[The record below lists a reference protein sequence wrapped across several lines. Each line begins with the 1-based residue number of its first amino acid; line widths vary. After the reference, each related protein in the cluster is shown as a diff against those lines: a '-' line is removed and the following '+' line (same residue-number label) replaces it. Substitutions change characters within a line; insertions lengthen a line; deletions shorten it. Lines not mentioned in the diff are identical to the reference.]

1 MSSHTNASAKS
12 HVSEA
17 EARKV
22 AEAARET
29 DWSGRTFVRNLF
41 LGKFRLDAIHPY
53 PDPGEF
59 ISERARAWTEDL
71 RVFLRDEVDSDGID
85 RDGKIPPAVVEGLA
99 ERGAFGIKVPTEYGG
114 LGFNQTEYANAMRV
128 VGSVDGNI
136 VALLSAHQS
145 IGVGQPLKMFGTEAQ
160 KEAYFPRLAKGAVS
174 AFALTENDVGSDP
187 ARLTTSAERT
197 EDGSAFILNGE
208 KLWCTNGTLAELYVV
223 MARHP
228 DTGRIS
234 AFIVERDWPG
244 VEVVK
249 RCHFMG
255 LRALENGIIRF
266 TNVRVPAENIL
277 WKEGNGLKL
286 ALITLNTGRLT
297 IPASSVGGAQ
307 AALEACRRWCNDR
320 IQWGVPVG
328 KHETIA
334 HYLTSI
340 ATRTYAMS
348 AIADLVQSMADRG
361 GYDIRLEAAMA
372 KLWNTETGWQLVDDA
387 LQVRGGRGYE
397 TADSLTA
404 RGEEPVAVERW
415 LRDFRINRIFEGS
428 SEILRLFMARE
439 AVDRHLQVAGDLVDP
454 RLGLGAKLKALPR
467 AAWFYATWYPTTW
480 IGWSLPPRFASHGR
494 LAKHLR
500 FVERNSRKLARTIFH
515 LMVRHGPGLERRQGL
530 LFRCIDI
537 GAELFAMAAAVTR
550 ADMLRRRA
558 GDAAGDE
565 TREAVRLAD
574 SFAAGS
580 RRRVGELFRHIRSNH
595 DAADYRIAQDIMA
608 GDFTW
613 MERDIVGLQ
622 KAQLEA
628 WKGAL
633 PEVHP
638 AADTSHA
645 DTAPA
650 APEAEDAREPR
661 PREAV
666 AEGGVF

>member
-1 MSSHTNASAKS
+1 MSTHTEPSGKT

-29 DWSGRTFVRNLF
+29 DWTGRTFVRNLF
-41 LGKFRLDAIHPY
+41 LGKLRLDAIHPY
-53 PDPGEF
+53 PDPDDF
-59 ISERARAWTEDL
+59 ISERARAWTEEL
-71 RVFLRDEVDSDGID
+71 RLFLRDEVDSDGID
-85 RDGKIPPAVVEGLA
+85 RDGKIPPEVVRSLA
-99 ERGAFGIKVPTEYGG
+99 ERGAFGIKVPEKYGG

-128 VGSVDGNI
+128 VGSVDGNV

-244 VEVVK
+244 VEIVR

-255 LRALENGIIRF
+255 LKALENGIIRF
-266 TNVRVPAENIL
+266 TNVRVPAENLL
-277 WKEGNGLKL
+277 WKEGSGLKL

-307 AALEACRRWCNDR
+307 AALEACRRWCAER

-348 AIADLVQSMADRG
+348 AIADLTQSMADRG

-439 AVDRHLQVAGDLVDP
+439 AVDRHLQIAGGLVDP
-454 RLGLGAKLKALPR
+454 RLGLGAKLKLLPR
-467 AAWFYATWYPTTW
+467 AAWFYATWYPSTW

-500 FVERNSRKLARTIFH
+500 FVERNSRKLARTTFH
-515 LMVRHGPGLERRQGL
+515 LILRHGPKLERRQGL
-530 LFRCIDI
+530 LFRVIDI
-537 GAELFAMAAAVTR
+537 GAELFAIAAAVTR
-550 ADMLRRRA
+550 ADMLRRREGEGA
-558 GDAAGDE
+558 REEA
-565 TREAVRLAD
+565 REAVRLAD
-574 SFAAGS
+574 SFAAES
-580 RRRVGELFRHIRSNH
+580 RRRVGELFRRIRSNH

-608 GDFTW
+608 GDFEW

-622 KAQLEA
+622 KAALEA
-628 WKGAL
+628 WQG
-633 PEVHP
+633 
-638 AADTSHA
+638 
-645 DTAPA
+645 TAPGPSSDPGPDA
-650 APEAEDAREPR
+650 APSEPFVEPHSDVRPAGAGAE
-661 PREAV
+661 V
-666 AEGGVF
+666 V

>member
-1 MSSHTNASAKS
+1 MSTHTGASAKS

-29 DWSGRTFVRNLF
+29 DWTGRTFVRNLF
-41 LGKFRLDAIHPY
+41 LGKLRLDAIHPY
-53 PDPGEF
+53 PDPDDF
-59 ISERARAWTEDL
+59 ISERARAWTEEL
-71 RVFLRDEVDSDGID
+71 RIFLRDEVDSDAID
-85 RDGKIPPAVVEGLA
+85 RDGKIPPEVVGALA
-99 ERGAFGIKVPTEYGG
+99 ERGAFGIKVPEKYGG

-128 VGSVDGNI
+128 VGSVDGNV

-244 VEVVK
+244 VEIVR

-255 LRALENGIIRF
+255 LKALENGIIRF
-266 TNVRVPAENIL
+266 TNVRVPAENLL
-277 WKEGNGLKL
+277 WKEGSGLKL

-307 AALEACRRWCNDR
+307 AALEACRRWCAER

-348 AIADLVQSMADRG
+348 AIADLTQSMADRG

-397 TADSLTA
+397 TADSLAA
-404 RGEEPVAVERW
+404 RDEEPVAVERW

-439 AVDRHLQVAGDLVDP
+439 AVDRHLQIAGDLVDP
-454 RLGLGAKLKALPR
+454 RLGLGGKLKALPR

-515 LMVRHGPGLERRQGL
+515 LMLRHGPKLERRQGL

-537 GAELFAMAAAVTR
+537 GAELFAIAAAVTR
-550 ADMLRRRA
+550 ADMLRRREGEGA
-558 GDAAGDE
+558 RDE
-565 TREAVRLAD
+565 AREAVRLAD
-574 SFAAGS
+574 SFAAES
-580 RRRVGELFRHIRSNH
+580 RRRVGELFRRIRSNH
-595 DAADYRIAQDIMA
+595 DVADYRIAQDIMA
-608 GDFTW
+608 GSFEW

-622 KAQLEA
+622 KAALEA
-628 WKGAL
+628 WKGEAPDL
-633 PEVHP
+633 PSDGGP
-638 AADTSHA
+638 D
-645 DTAPA
+645 AP
-650 APEAEDAREPR
+650 PSEPFTEPR
-661 PREAV
+661 SAV
-666 AEGGVF
+666 RAASAGVEVV

>member
-1 MSSHTNASAKS
+1 MSTHTDASEKT

-29 DWSGRTFVRNLF
+29 DWTGRTFVRNLF
-41 LGKFRLDAIHPY
+41 LGKLRLDAIHPY
-53 PDPGEF
+53 PDPDDF
-59 ISERARAWTEDL
+59 ISGRARAWTEEL

-85 RDGKIPPAVVEGLA
+85 RDGKIPPEVVRSLA
-99 ERGAFGIKVPTEYGG
+99 ERGAFGVKVPEKYGG

-128 VGSVDGNI
+128 VGSVDGNV

-244 VEVVK
+244 VEVVR

-255 LRALENGIIRF
+255 LKALENGIIRF
-266 TNVRVPAENIL
+266 TNVRVPAENLL
-277 WKEGNGLKL
+277 WKEGSGLKL

-348 AIADLVQSMADRG
+348 AIADLTQSMADRG

-372 KLWNTETGWQLVDDA
+372 KLWNTETGWRLLDDA

-397 TADSLTA
+397 TADSLAA

-415 LRDFRINRIFEGS
+415 LRDARINRIFEGS

-439 AVDRHLQVAGDLVDP
+439 AVDRHLQIAGDLVDP
-454 RLGLGAKLKALPR
+454 RLGLGAKLGVLPR
-467 AAWFYATWYPTTW
+467 AAWFYATWYPSTW

-500 FVERNSRKLARTIFH
+500 FVERSSRKLARTIFH
-515 LMVRHGPGLERRQGL
+515 LMLRHGPKLERRQGL
-530 LFRCIDI
+530 LFRVIDI
-537 GAELFAMAAAVTR
+537 GAELFAIAAAVTR
-550 ADMLRRRA
+550 ADMLRRRQGEGTREEA
-558 GDAAGDE
+558 
-565 TREAVRLAD
+565 REAVRLAD
-574 SFAAGS
+574 SFAAES
-580 RRRVGELFRHIRSNH
+580 RRRVGELFRRIRSNR
-595 DAADYRIAQDIMA
+595 DVADYRIAQDIMA
-608 GDFTW
+608 GDFEW

-622 KAQLEA
+622 KAALEA
-628 WKGAL
+628 WQG
-633 PEVHP
+633 
-638 AADTSHA
+638 
-645 DTAPA
+645 TAPDLPSDRDRGSDDPPSEPFA
-650 APEAEDAREPR
+650 EPR
-661 PREAV
+661 PASAK
-666 AEGGVF
+666 AEIV

>member
-1 MSSHTNASAKS
+1 M
-12 HVSEA
+12 
-17 EARKV
+17 
-22 AEAARET
+22 
-29 DWSGRTFVRNLF
+29 
-41 LGKFRLDAIHPY
+41 
-53 PDPGEF
+53 
-59 ISERARAWTEDL
+59 
-71 RVFLRDEVDSDGID
+71 DSDAID
-85 RDGKIPPAVVEGLA
+85 RDGQIPPEIVQGLA
-99 ERGAFGIKVPTEYGG
+99 ERGAFGIKVPEKYGG

-128 VGSVDGNI
+128 VGSVDGNL

-160 KEAYFPRLAKGAVS
+160 KEAFFPRLAKGAVS
-174 AFALTENDVGSDP
+174 AFALTEADVGSDP

-244 VEVVK
+244 VEIVR

-255 LRALENGIIRF
+255 LTALENGIIRF
-266 TNVRVPAENIL
+266 TNVRVPAENLL

-297 IPASSVGGAQ
+297 IPASSVGGGQ
-307 AALEACRRWCNDR
+307 AALEACRRWCVDR

-340 ATRTYAMS
+340 ATRTFAMS
-348 AIADLVQSMADRG
+348 AIADLTQSMADRG

-372 KLWNTETGWQLVDDA
+372 KLWNTETGWRLLDDA

-397 TADSLTA
+397 TADSLAA
-404 RGEEPVAVERW
+404 RGEEPVAIERW

-439 AVDRHLQVAGDLVDP
+439 AVDRHLQVAGSLVDP
-454 RLGLGAKLKALPR
+454 RVGLGAKLRALPR

-494 LAKHLR
+494 LARHLR
-500 FVERNSRKLARTIFH
+500 FVERSSRKLARTIFH
-515 LMVRHGPGLERRQGL
+515 LMLRHGPKLERRQGL

-537 GAELFAMAAAVTR
+537 GAELFATAAAVAR
-550 ADMLRRRA
+550 ADMLGRRE
-558 GDAAGDE
+558 GDE
-565 TREAVRLAD
+565 ARAEARAAVRLAD

-580 RRRVGELFRHIRSNH
+580 RRRVRELFRHIRSNR
-595 DAADYRIAQDIMA
+595 DTTDYRIAQDIMA
-608 GDFTW
+608 GEFTW

-622 KAQLEA
+622 KAALAA
-628 WKGAL
+628 WHGTEPDIASTPPL
-633 PEVHP
+633 PGPEVDERVP
-638 AADTSHA
+638 ESTVAGTAAL
-645 DTAPA
+645 
-650 APEAEDAREPR
+650 
-661 PREAV
+661 
-666 AEGGVF
+666 

>member
-1 MSSHTNASAKS
+1 MSTRTNARPQ
-12 HVSEA
+12 VSEA
-17 EARKV
+17 QARKV

-29 DWSGRTFVRNLF
+29 DWTGRTFVRNLF
-41 LGKFRLDAIHPY
+41 LGRFRLDAIHPY
-53 PDPGEF
+53 PDPNDF
-59 ISERARAWTEDL
+59 ISDRARAWTEDL
-71 RVFLRDEVDSDGID
+71 RVFLRDEVDSDAID
-85 RDGKIPPAVVEGLA
+85 RDGQIPPEIVAGLA
-99 ERGAFGIKVPTEYGG
+99 ERGAFGIKVPEKYGG

-128 VGSVDGNI
+128 VGSVDGNL

-160 KEAYFPRLAKGAVS
+160 KEAFFPRLAKGAVS
-174 AFALTENDVGSDP
+174 AFALTEADVGSDP

-244 VEVVK
+244 VEIVR

-255 LRALENGIIRF
+255 LTALENGIIRF
-266 TNVRVPAENIL
+266 TNVRVPAENLL

-297 IPASSVGGAQ
+297 IPASSVGGGQ
-307 AALEACRRWCNDR
+307 AALEACRRWCVDR

-340 ATRTYAMS
+340 ATRTFAMS
-348 AIADLVQSMADRG
+348 AIADLTQSMADRG

-372 KLWNTETGWQLVDDA
+372 KLWNTETGWRLLDDA

-397 TADSLTA
+397 TADSLAA
-404 RGEEPVAVERW
+404 RGEEPIAIERW

-439 AVDRHLQVAGDLVDP
+439 AVDRHLQVAGRLVDP
-454 RLGLGAKLKALPR
+454 RLGFGAKLRALPG

-494 LAKHLR
+494 LARHLR
-500 FVERNSRKLARTIFH
+500 FVERSSRKLARTIFH
-515 LMVRHGPGLERRQGL
+515 LMLRHGPKLERRQGL

-537 GAELFAMAAAVTR
+537 GAELFATAAAVAR
-550 ADMLRRRA
+550 ADMLGRRE
-558 GDAAGDE
+558 GDE
-565 TREAVRLAD
+565 ARAEARAAVRLAD

-580 RRRVGELFRHIRSNH
+580 RRRVRELFRHIRSNH
-595 DAADYRIAQDIMA
+595 DTTDYRIAQDIMA
-608 GDFTW
+608 GEFTW
-613 MERDIVGLQ
+613 MERDIVGIQ
-622 KAQLEA
+622 KAALAA
-628 WKGAL
+628 WQGTAPDVASTPPL
-633 PEVHP
+633 PGPEVDERVP
-638 AADTSHA
+638 ESTVAGTAAL
-645 DTAPA
+645 
-650 APEAEDAREPR
+650 
-661 PREAV
+661 
-666 AEGGVF
+666 

>member
-1 MSSHTNASAKS
+1 MPQK
-12 HVSEA
+12 
-17 EARKV
+17 
-22 AEAARET
+22 
-29 DWSGRTFVRNLF
+29 
-41 LGKFRLDAIHPY
+41 
-53 PDPGEF
+53 
-59 ISERARAWTEDL
+59 
-71 RVFLRDEVDSDGID
+71 
-85 RDGKIPPAVVEGLA
+85 
-99 ERGAFGIKVPTEYGG
+99 YGG

-128 VGSVDGNI
+128 VGSVDGNL

-145 IGVGQPLKMFGTEAQ
+145 IGVGQPLKMFGTKAQ

-187 ARLTTSAERT
+187 ARLTTSADRT
-197 EDGSAFILNGE
+197 EDGDAFILNGE

-307 AALEACRRWCNDR
+307 AALEACRRWCAER

-334 HYLTSI
+334 HYLTSM

-361 GYDIRLEAAMA
+361 GYDIRIEAAMA

-415 LRDFRINRIFEGS
+415 LRGLPHQPD
-428 SEILRLFMARE
+428 LR
-439 AVDRHLQVAGDLVDP
+439 
-454 RLGLGAKLKALPR
+454 
-467 AAWFYATWYPTTW
+467 
-480 IGWSLPPRFASHGR
+480 
-494 LAKHLR
+494 
-500 FVERNSRKLARTIFH
+500 
-515 LMVRHGPGLERRQGL
+515 GLERDPAPVHGPRGG
-530 LFRCIDI
+530 RPPPPDR
-537 GAELFAMAAAVTR
+537 GR
-550 ADMLRRRA
+550 PRRP
-558 GDAAGDE
+558 AAGVRRE
-565 TREAVRLAD
+565 TQ
-574 SFAAGS
+574 G
-580 RRRVGELFRHIRSNH
+580 
-595 DAADYRIAQDIMA
+595 
-608 GDFTW
+608 
-613 MERDIVGLQ
+613 
-622 KAQLEA
+622 
-628 WKGAL
+628 
-633 PEVHP
+633 P
-638 AADTSHA
+638 
-645 DTAPA
+645 
-650 APEAEDAREPR
+650 
-661 PREAV
+661 
-666 AEGGVF
+666 AEGGVVLRHLVSDDVDRLEPAAALREPRTPGEAPSFRRA

>member
-1 MSSHTNASAKS
+1 MSAHTGASAKS

-29 DWSGRTFVRNLF
+29 DWTGRTFVRNLF
-41 LGKFRLDAIHPY
+41 LGKLRLDAIHPY
-53 PDPGEF
+53 PDPNDF
-59 ISERARAWTEDL
+59 ISDRAREWTENL

-85 RDGKIPPAVVEGLA
+85 RDGKIPPEVVRALA
-99 ERGAFGIKVPTEYGG
+99 ERGAFGIKVPEKYGG

-128 VGSVDGNI
+128 VGSVDGNV

-197 EDGSAFILNGE
+197 EDGSAFIVNGE

-244 VEVVK
+244 VEVVR

-255 LRALENGIIRF
+255 LKALENGIIRF
-266 TNVRVPAENIL
+266 TDVRVPAENLL
-277 WKEGNGLKL
+277 WKEGSGLKL

-307 AALEACRRWCNDR
+307 AALEACRRWCAER

-348 AIADLVQSMADRG
+348 AIADLTQSMADRG

-439 AVDRHLQVAGDLVDP
+439 AVDRHLQIAGDLVDP
-454 RLGLGAKLKALPR
+454 RLGLGAKLKALPK

-500 FVERNSRKLARTIFH
+500 YVERTSRKLARTIFH
-515 LMVRHGPGLERRQGL
+515 LMLRHGPKLERRQGL

-537 GAELFAMAAAVTR
+537 GAELFAIAAAVTR
-550 ADMLRRRA
+550 ADMLRRRE
-558 GDAAGDE
+558 GDE
-565 TREAVRLAD
+565 ARDEAVKAARLAD

-580 RRRVGELFRHIRSNH
+580 RERIGELFRRIRSNH
-595 DAADYRIAQDIMA
+595 DVADYRIAQDIMA
-608 GDFTW
+608 GRFEW

-622 KAQLEA
+622 KAALEA
-628 WKGAL
+628 WQGTESDLPSDPGSDAPPSEPFAESPAGARSSGATA
-633 PEVHP
+633 EV
-638 AADTSHA
+638 
-645 DTAPA
+645 
-650 APEAEDAREPR
+650 
-661 PREAV
+661 V
-666 AEGGVF
+666 

>member
-1 MSSHTNASAKS
+1 MSTHTDASGKT

-29 DWSGRTFVRNLF
+29 DWTGRTFVRNLF
-41 LGKFRLDAIHPY
+41 LGKLRLDAIHPY
-53 PDPGEF
+53 PDPDNF
-59 ISERARAWTEDL
+59 ISERARAWTEEL

-85 RDGKIPPAVVEGLA
+85 RDGRIPPEVVRSLA
-99 ERGAFGIKVPTEYGG
+99 ERGAFGIKVPEKYGG

-128 VGSVDGNI
+128 VGSVDGNV

-244 VEVVK
+244 VEIVR

-255 LRALENGIIRF
+255 LKALENGIIRF
-266 TNVRVPAENIL
+266 TNVRVPAENLL
-277 WKEGNGLKL
+277 WKEGSGLKL

-307 AALEACRRWCNDR
+307 AALEACRRWCAER

-348 AIADLVQSMADRG
+348 AIADLTQSMADRG

-439 AVDRHLQVAGDLVDP
+439 AVDRHLQIAGGLVDP
-454 RLGLGAKLKALPR
+454 RLGLGAKLKVLPR
-467 AAWFYATWYPTTW
+467 AAWFYATWYPSTW
-480 IGWSLPPRFASHGR
+480 IGWSLPPRFANHGR

-515 LMVRHGPGLERRQGL
+515 LMLRHGPKLERRQGL
-530 LFRCIDI
+530 LFRVIDI
-537 GAELFAMAAAVTR
+537 GAELFAIAAAVTR
-550 ADMLRRRA
+550 ADMLRRREGEGA
-558 GDAAGDE
+558 REEA
-565 TREAVRLAD
+565 REAVRLAD
-574 SFAAGS
+574 SFAVES
-580 RRRVGELFRHIRSNH
+580 RRRVGELFRRIRSNH
-595 DAADYRIAQDIMA
+595 DVADYRIAQDIMA
-608 GDFTW
+608 GDFEW

-622 KAQLEA
+622 KAALEA
-628 WKGAL
+628 WQGKAPDPSSDRGPDA
-633 PEVHP
+633 
-638 AADTSHA
+638 
-645 DTAPA
+645 TAPEPF
-650 APEAEDAREPR
+650 PEPHPDVRTASAGAE
-661 PREAV
+661 V
-666 AEGGVF
+666 V

>member
-1 MSSHTNASAKS
+1 MSTHTDASGKT

-29 DWSGRTFVRNLF
+29 DWTGRTFVRNLF
-41 LGKFRLDAIHPY
+41 LGKLRLDAIHPY
-53 PDPGEF
+53 PDPDDF

-85 RDGKIPPAVVEGLA
+85 RDGKIPPEVVRSLA
-99 ERGAFGIKVPTEYGG
+99 ERGAFGIKVPEKYGG

-128 VGSVDGNI
+128 VGSVDGNV

-145 IGVGQPLKMFGTEAQ
+145 IGVGQPLKMFGTAAQ

-244 VEVVK
+244 VEVVR

-255 LRALENGIIRF
+255 LKALENGIIRF
-266 TNVRVPAENIL
+266 TNVRVPAENLL
-277 WKEGNGLKL
+277 WKEGSGLKL

-307 AALEACRRWCNDR
+307 AALEACRRWCAER

-348 AIADLVQSMADRG
+348 AIADLTQSMADRG

-439 AVDRHLQVAGDLVDP
+439 AVDRHLQIAGGLVDP
-454 RLGLGAKLKALPR
+454 RLGLGAKLKILPR
-467 AAWFYATWYPTTW
+467 AAWFYATWYPSTW

-500 FVERNSRKLARTIFH
+500 FVERNSRKLARTTFH
-515 LMVRHGPGLERRQGL
+515 LILRHGPKLERRQGL
-530 LFRCIDI
+530 LFRVIDI
-537 GAELFAMAAAVTR
+537 GAELFAIAAAVTR
-550 ADMLRRRA
+550 ADMLRRREGEGA
-558 GDAAGDE
+558 REEA
-565 TREAVRLAD
+565 REAVRLAD
-574 SFAAGS
+574 SFAAES
-580 RRRVGELFRHIRSNH
+580 RRRVGELFGRIRSNH

-608 GDFTW
+608 GRFEW

-622 KAQLEA
+622 KAALDA
-628 WKGAL
+628 WQG
-633 PEVHP
+633 
-638 AADTSHA
+638 
-645 DTAPA
+645 TAPDPSSDPGPDA
-650 APEAEDAREPR
+650 TPSEPFVEPHSDART
-661 PREAV
+661 AGAG
-666 AEGGVF
+666 AEVV

>member
-1 MSSHTNASAKS
+1 MSAHTEASGKT

-29 DWSGRTFVRNLF
+29 DWTGRTFVRNLF
-41 LGKFRLDAIHPY
+41 LGKLRLDAIHPY
-53 PDPGEF
+53 PDPDDF

-85 RDGKIPPAVVEGLA
+85 RDGKIPPEVVRSLA
-99 ERGAFGIKVPTEYGG
+99 ERGAFGIKVPEKYGG

-128 VGSVDGNI
+128 VGSVDGNV

-244 VEVVK
+244 VEVVR

-255 LRALENGIIRF
+255 LKALENGIIRF
-266 TNVRVPAENIL
+266 TNVRVPAENLL
-277 WKEGNGLKL
+277 WKEGSGLKL

-307 AALEACRRWCNDR
+307 AALEACRRWCAER

-348 AIADLVQSMADRG
+348 AIADLTQSMADRG

-439 AVDRHLQVAGDLVDP
+439 AVDRHLQIAGGLVDP
-454 RLGLGAKLKALPR
+454 RLGLGAKLKLLPG
-467 AAWFYATWYPTTW
+467 AAWFYATWYPSTW

-500 FVERNSRKLARTIFH
+500 FVERSSRKLARTTFH
-515 LMVRHGPGLERRQGL
+515 LILRHGPKLERRQGL
-530 LFRCIDI
+530 LFRVIDI
-537 GAELFAMAAAVTR
+537 GAELFAIAAAVTR
-550 ADMLRRRA
+550 ADMLRRREGEGA
-558 GDAAGDE
+558 REEA
-565 TREAVRLAD
+565 REAVRLAD
-574 SFAAGS
+574 SFAAES
-580 RRRVGELFRHIRSNH
+580 RRRVGELFRRIRSNH
-595 DAADYRIAQDIMA
+595 DAADYRIAQAIMA
-608 GDFTW
+608 GDFEW

-622 KAQLEA
+622 KAALEA
-628 WKGAL
+628 WQG
-633 PEVHP
+633 
-638 AADTSHA
+638 
-645 DTAPA
+645 TAPDPQSDREPGA
-650 APEAEDAREPR
+650 TPSEPFVEPRSDARPAGAGA
-661 PREAV
+661 EAV
-666 AEGGVF
+666 

>member
-1 MSSHTNASAKS
+1 MSTRTNARPQ
-12 HVSEA
+12 VSEA
-17 EARKV
+17 QARKV

-29 DWSGRTFVRNLF
+29 DWTGRTFVRNLF
-41 LGKFRLDAIHPY
+41 LGRFRLDAIHPY
-53 PDPGEF
+53 PDPNDF
-59 ISERARAWTEDL
+59 ISDRARAWTEDL
-71 RVFLRDEVDSDGID
+71 RVFLRDEVDSDAID
-85 RDGKIPPAVVEGLA
+85 RDGQIPPEIVQGLA
-99 ERGAFGIKVPTEYGG
+99 ERGAFGIKVPEKYGG

-128 VGSVDGNI
+128 VGSVDGNL

-160 KEAYFPRLAKGAVS
+160 KEAFFPRLAKGAVS
-174 AFALTENDVGSDP
+174 AFALTEADVGSDP

-244 VEVVK
+244 VEIVR

-255 LRALENGIIRF
+255 LTALENGIIRF
-266 TNVRVPAENIL
+266 TNVRVPAENLL

-297 IPASSVGGAQ
+297 IPASSVGGGQ
-307 AALEACRRWCNDR
+307 AALEACRRWCVDR

-340 ATRTYAMS
+340 ATRTFAMS
-348 AIADLVQSMADRG
+348 AIADLTQSMADRG

-372 KLWNTETGWQLVDDA
+372 KLWNTETGWRLLDDA

-397 TADSLTA
+397 TADSLAA
-404 RGEEPVAVERW
+404 RGEEPVAIERW

-439 AVDRHLQVAGDLVDP
+439 AVDRHLQVAGRLVDP
-454 RLGLGAKLKALPR
+454 RVGVGAKLRALPG

-494 LAKHLR
+494 LARHLR
-500 FVERNSRKLARTIFH
+500 FVERSSRRLARTIFH
-515 LMVRHGPGLERRQGL
+515 LMLRHGPKLERRQGL

-537 GAELFAMAAAVTR
+537 GAELFATAAAVAR
-550 ADMLRRRA
+550 ADMLGRRK
-558 GDAAGDE
+558 GDE
-565 TREAVRLAD
+565 ARAEARTAVRLAD

-580 RRRVGELFRHIRSNH
+580 RRRVRELFRHIRSNH
-595 DAADYRIAQDIMA
+595 DTTDYRIAQDIMA

-622 KAQLEA
+622 KAALAA
-628 WKGAL
+628 WQGTEPDIASTPPLPGAEVDERV
-633 PEVHP
+633 PESTVAGT
-638 AADTSHA
+638 AAL
-645 DTAPA
+645 
-650 APEAEDAREPR
+650 
-661 PREAV
+661 
-666 AEGGVF
+666 

>member
-1 MSSHTNASAKS
+1 MSTHTGASAKS

-53 PDPGEF
+53 PDPDDF

-85 RDGKIPPAVVEGLA
+85 RDGKIPPSVVRALA
-99 ERGAFGIKVPTEYGG
+99 ERGAFGIKVPQKYGG

-128 VGSVDGNI
+128 VGSVDGNV

-160 KEAYFPRLAKGAVS
+160 KQEYFPRLAKGAVS

-244 VEVVK
+244 VEVVR

-266 TNVRVPAENIL
+266 TNVRVPAENLL
-277 WKEGNGLKL
+277 WREGSGLKL
-286 ALITLNTGRLT
+286 ALMTLNTGRLT

-307 AALEACRRWCNDR
+307 AALEACRRWCTER

-348 AIADLVQSMADRG
+348 AIADLTQSMADRG

-439 AVDRHLQVAGDLVDP
+439 AVDRHLQIAGDLVDP
-454 RLGLGAKLKALPR
+454 RLGFGAKLKALPR

-480 IGWSLPPRFASHGR
+480 IGWSLPPRFTKHGR

-515 LMVRHGPGLERRQGL
+515 LMLRHGPGLERRQGL
-530 LFRCIDI
+530 LFRVIDI
-537 GAELFAMAAAVTR
+537 GAELFAIAAAVTR
-550 ADMLRRRA
+550 ADMLRRRE
-558 GDAAGDE
+558 GDE
-565 TREAVRLAD
+565 ARDEAREALRLAD
-574 SFAAGS
+574 SFATES

-622 KAQLEA
+622 KAQLAA
-628 WKGAL
+628 WKGTPADDAMEDGASDEAAAS
-633 PEVHP
+633 EVDD
-638 AADTSHA
+638 AA
-645 DTAPA
+645 
-650 APEAEDAREPR
+650 EPR
-661 PREAV
+661 PEQAAAR
-666 AEGGVF
+666 GGVF

>member
-1 MSSHTNASAKS
+1 MSAHTEASGKT

-29 DWSGRTFVRNLF
+29 DWTGRTFVRNLF
-41 LGKFRLDAIHPY
+41 LGKLRLDAIHPY
-53 PDPGEF
+53 PDPDDF

-85 RDGKIPPAVVEGLA
+85 RDGKIPPEVVRSLA
-99 ERGAFGIKVPTEYGG
+99 ERGAFGIKVPEKYGG

-128 VGSVDGNI
+128 VGSVDGNV

-244 VEVVK
+244 VEVVR

-255 LRALENGIIRF
+255 LKALENGIIRF
-266 TNVRVPAENIL
+266 TNVRVPAENLL
-277 WKEGNGLKL
+277 WKEGSGLKL

-307 AALEACRRWCNDR
+307 AALEACRRWCAER

-348 AIADLVQSMADRG
+348 AIADLTQSMADRG

-439 AVDRHLQVAGDLVDP
+439 AVDRHLQIAGGLVDP
-454 RLGLGAKLKALPR
+454 RLGLGAKLKLLPG
-467 AAWFYATWYPTTW
+467 AAWFYATWYPSTW

-500 FVERNSRKLARTIFH
+500 FVERSSRKLARTTFH
-515 LMVRHGPGLERRQGL
+515 LILRHGPKLERRQGL
-530 LFRCIDI
+530 LFRVIDI
-537 GAELFAMAAAVTR
+537 GAELFAIAAAVTR
-550 ADMLRRRA
+550 ADMLRRREGEGA
-558 GDAAGDE
+558 REEA
-565 TREAVRLAD
+565 REAVRLAD
-574 SFAAGS
+574 SFAAES
-580 RRRVGELFRHIRSNH
+580 RRRVGELFRRIRSNH

-608 GDFTW
+608 GDFEW

-622 KAQLEA
+622 KAALEA
-628 WKGAL
+628 WQG
-633 PEVHP
+633 
-638 AADTSHA
+638 
-645 DTAPA
+645 TAPD
-650 APEAEDAREPR
+650 PQSDREPGATPSEPFVEPRSDVR
-661 PREAV
+661 PAGAGAEAV
-666 AEGGVF
+666 

>member
-1 MSSHTNASAKS
+1 MSTHTGASAKS

-53 PDPGEF
+53 PDPDDF

-85 RDGKIPPAVVEGLA
+85 RDGKIPPSVVRALA
-99 ERGAFGIKVPTEYGG
+99 ERGAFGIKVPQKYGG

-128 VGSVDGNI
+128 VGSVDGNV

-160 KEAYFPRLAKGAVS
+160 KQEYFPRLAKGAVS

-244 VEVVK
+244 VEVVR

-266 TNVRVPAENIL
+266 TNVRVPAENLL
-277 WKEGNGLKL
+277 WREGSGLKL
-286 ALITLNTGRLT
+286 ALMTLNTGRLT

-307 AALEACRRWCNDR
+307 AALEACRRWCTER

-348 AIADLVQSMADRG
+348 AIADLTQSMADRG

-439 AVDRHLQVAGDLVDP
+439 AVDRHLQIAGDLVDP
-454 RLGLGAKLKALPR
+454 RLGFGAKLKALPR

-480 IGWSLPPRFASHGR
+480 IGWSLPPRFAKHGR

-515 LMVRHGPGLERRQGL
+515 LMLRHGPGLERRQGL
-530 LFRCIDI
+530 LFRVIDI
-537 GAELFAMAAAVTR
+537 GAELFAIAAAVTR
-550 ADMLRRRA
+550 ADMLRRRE
-558 GDAAGDE
+558 GDE
-565 TREAVRLAD
+565 ARDEAREALRLAD
-574 SFAAGS
+574 SFATES

-628 WKGAL
+628 WKGTPADDAMEDGASDEAAAS
-633 PEVHP
+633 EVDD
-638 AADTSHA
+638 AA
-645 DTAPA
+645 
-650 APEAEDAREPR
+650 EPR
-661 PREAV
+661 PEQAAAR
-666 AEGGVF
+666 GGVF

>member
-1 MSSHTNASAKS
+1 MSERPAANTGSR
-12 HVSEA
+12 VSEA

-22 AEAARET
+22 AEAAREA
-29 DWSGRTFVRNLF
+29 DWTGRTFVRNLF
-41 LGKFRLDAIHPY
+41 LGKLRLDAIHPY
-53 PDPGEF
+53 PDPDDF
-59 ISERARAWTEDL
+59 ISDRARAWTEDL

-85 RDGKIPPAVVEGLA
+85 RDGKIPSDVVRALA
-99 ERGAFGIKVPTEYGG
+99 ERGAFGIKVPQKYGG

-128 VGSVDGNI
+128 VGSVDGNV

-197 EDGSAFILNGE
+197 EDGAAFILNGE

-234 AFIVERDWPG
+234 AFIVERAWPG
-244 VEVVK
+244 VEVVR
-249 RCHFMG
+249 RCRFMG
-255 LRALENGIIRF
+255 LKALENGIVRF
-266 TNVRVPAENIL
+266 TDVRVPAENLL
-277 WKEGNGLKL
+277 WKEGSGLKL

-307 AALEACRRWCNDR
+307 AALEVCRRWCTDR
-320 IQWGVPVG
+320 VQWGVPVG

-348 AIADLVQSMADRG
+348 AIADITQSMADRG

-397 TADSLTA
+397 TADSLSA
-404 RGEEPVAVERW
+404 RGEEPVAIERW

-454 RLGLGAKLKALPR
+454 RLGLGTKLKALPK

-480 IGWSLPPRFASHGR
+480 IGWSLPPRFASYGL

-500 FVERNSRKLARTIFH
+500 YVERNSRRLARTIFH
-515 LMVRHGPGLERRQGL
+515 LMVRHGPKLERRQGL

-537 GAELFAMAAAVTR
+537 GAELFAISAAVTR

-558 GDAAGDE
+558 GD
-565 TREAVRLAD
+565 EARDQARKAERLAD

-580 RRRVGELFRHIRSNH
+580 RRCVGELFRRIRSNR
-595 DAADYRIAQDIMA
+595 DTADYRIAQDIMA
-608 GDFTW
+608 GDFEW

-622 KAQLEA
+622 KAALEA
-628 WKGAL
+628 WQGTAPDL
-633 PEVHP
+633 ASELFSEPEPPAVVSVPSP
-638 AADTSHA
+638 AA
-645 DTAPA
+645 
-650 APEAEDAREPR
+650 E
-661 PREAV
+661 V
-666 AEGGVF
+666 V